1 MYDAE
6 DKRIKQ
12 LYGPKPQAEY
22 TIKLNNELI
31 DKELES
37 DPRGKDQESP
47 RSSNVVTGK
56 TIKAT
61 EQQRAQK
68 KYQENMKDEQNFV
81 FATHKK
87 LKLGP
92 GQYDAKFTQTKK
104 AIKNTLIDAQPKP
117 KSEVEII
124 GEKIRQDTKKIRQ
137 FDGSAAT
144 IKKIPPLPQ
153 VKELSER
160 LEHPVFGADGQ

>member
-6 DKRIKQ
+6 DRRIRQ
-12 LYGPKPQAEY
+12 LYGPRPQPEY

-31 DKELES
+31 DRELENQNQS
-37 DPRGKDQESP
+37 KESP
-47 RSSNVVTGK
+47 RSPNLVTGK

-61 EQQRAQK
+61 EQQKAQR
-68 KYQENMKDEQNFV
+68 KYQENMKDEHNSV

-104 AIKNTLIDAQPKP
+104 AVQTTLIEPQPKP
-117 KSEVEII
+117 KTEVEII
-124 GEKIRQDTKKIRQ
+124 GDKIR
-137 FDGSAAT
+137 
-144 IKKIPPLPQ
+144 
-153 VKELSER
+153 
-160 LEHPVFGADGQ
+160 